1 MFPPGS
7 RGFDFSRPLGEPALL
22 SHDSVSWRI
31 YKNPVSL
38 FIGGVA
44 AVILELAEPAVRT
57 GVWEHSTFRKE
68 PLKRLQHTGLAAMMT
83 VYGPRSTAEEMIAGV
98 VRRHNNISGVTPHG
112 ERYSASDSRLLAWVQ
127 ATAIFGFANAYSRY
141 VSCLSDRDISQVFAE
156 GIHAARLHGT
166 VNAPVSLT
174 EWVRLLDSMRDR
186 LEPSPIIFEFID
198 IMENSELLPRPFRA
212 FQGAMVRGAI
222 EVVPAWVRERVGLTE
237 KFGHRL
243 AEHSFLRCVGALA
256 DRTVLPSTPPV
267 QASRRLGLPPD
278 YLYRSS
284 KLW

>member
-1 MFPPGS
+1 MKGPDFSGGGIRCRPMQVRTRPLATRLLSPVGRYLDRTAVRLMFPPGS

-156 GIHAARLHGT
+156 E
-166 VNAPVSLT
+166 SM
-174 EWVRLLDSMRDR
+174 LLGSMGR
-186 LEPSPIIFEFID
+186 
-198 IMENSELLPRPFRA
+198 
-212 FQGAMVRGAI
+212 
-222 EVVPAWVRERVGLTE
+222 
-237 KFGHRL
+237 
-243 AEHSFLRCVGALA
+243 
-256 DRTVLPSTPPV
+256 
-267 QASRRLGLPPD
+267 
-278 YLYRSS
+278 
-284 KLW
+284 